1 MFYGVPNLLTLV
13 NGIESPFDQFCA
25 IKLKLQ
31 NMMRTIFILVIYSIA
46 NLTLIGQDVT
56 QLIRGTII
64 DGDTQTPLIGA
75 TIVVVPNAWLAW
87 RLADG
92 EPAHESDVSPKQIR
106 KERREERREVTKEG
120 PARILA
126 LSLTKFLTTAGA
138 AALALA
144 VLKPALA
151 GFFAGLVVTVL
162 TAALVPPFL
171 APQQLARAPRLD

>member
-1 MFYGVPNLLTLV
+1 MDTLRQISVPYRIVLAQLATGAVTGLIACVYGL
-13 NGIESPFDQFCA
+13 E
-25 IKLKLQ
+25 
-31 NMMRTIFILVIYSIA
+31 
-46 NLTLIGQDVT
+46 
-56 QLIRGTII
+56 
-64 DGDTQTPLIGA
+64 DGWAAWLGA

-87 RLADG
+87 RLSDDK
-92 EPAHESDVSPKQIR
+92 PSRESAASQKR
-106 KERREERREVTKEG
+106 KEEG

-144 VLKPALA
+144 VVKPALA

>member
-1 MFYGVPNLLTLV
+1 MPYRIVLAQLLAGMMTALV
-13 NGIESPFDQFCA
+13 ACA
-25 IKLKLQ
+25 FGLQ
-31 NMMRTIFILVIYSIA
+31 NATAAL
-46 NLTLIGQDVT
+46 L
-56 QLIRGTII
+56 
-64 DGDTQTPLIGA
+64 GA
-75 TIVVVPNAWLAW
+75 AIVVVPNAWLAW
-87 RLADG
+87 RVTGD
-92 EPAHESDVSPKQIR
+92 HKPK
-106 KERREERREVTKEG
+106 KEG
-120 PARILA
+120 PARILL

>member
-1 MFYGVPNLLTLV
+1 MDTLLQISVPYRIVLAQLAVGAVTGLV
-13 NGIESPFDQFCA
+13 ACLFGLE
-25 IKLKLQ
+25 
-31 NMMRTIFILVIYSIA
+31 
-46 NLTLIGQDVT
+46 
-56 QLIRGTII
+56 
-64 DGDTQTPLIGA
+64 DGWAAWLGA
-75 TIVVVPNAWLAW
+75 TIVVVPNAWLAR
-87 RLADG
+87 RLTDG
-92 EPAHESDVSPKQIR
+92 EPARESGVSH
-106 KERREERREVTKEG
+106 KEQG

>member
-1 MFYGVPNLLTLV
+1 MTALVACAFGLHNGSAALL
-13 NGIESPFDQFCA
+13 
-25 IKLKLQ
+25 
-31 NMMRTIFILVIYSIA
+31 
-46 NLTLIGQDVT
+46 
-56 QLIRGTII
+56 
-64 DGDTQTPLIGA
+64 GA

-87 RLADG
+87 RVTG
-92 EPAHESDVSPKQIR
+92 EHERHEQKDKHVQKS
-106 KERREERREVTKEG
+106 EG

-144 VLKPALA
+144 VLKPAFA

>member
-1 MFYGVPNLLTLV
+1 MPYRIVLAQLLAGTVLALV
-13 NGIESPFDQFCA
+13 ACA
-25 IKLKLQ
+25 FGLQ
-31 NMMRTIFILVIYSIA
+31 NGWAAL
-46 NLTLIGQDVT
+46 L
-56 QLIRGTII
+56 
-64 DGDTQTPLIGA
+64 GA
-75 TIVVVPNAWLAW
+75 MIVVMPNAWLAW
-87 RLADG
+87 R
-92 EPAHESDVSPKQIR
+92 
-106 KERREERREVTKEG
+106 VTGDHGQANRKEG
-120 PARILA
+120 PGRILA